1 MYTQQVGLC
10 KQIVREHYGPIVET
24 VVDVLLREG
33 RMHLGQL
40 ANRTKLTGP
49 NVRQALAV
57 LIQHGIATHAL
68 SKVGPRMLTFYS
80 VCLKSILRLQ
90 RAGLYLALV
99 EERMGSEGLAIFRT
113 IMVNGLTTI
122 GNVREALGIAE
133 NGNAA
138 KIKFNSV
145 VAKLVRDRYIIA
157 VNTVDTIT
165 KVDRIMQEEVVEVEK
180 MTLPPTAKE
189 LLAIRRKILEREE
202 EEYQSSTVV
211 GIKRRASV
219 DISADHSSKLHMS
232 ADGRANGFNNYDSGD
247 QNGHSHLNNGHQQ
260 QQQVD
265 AVDDKQFF
273 RAYYDRLDVFLR
285 NQQIVNYFSDKYN
298 AGAGA
303 LVKSILRATEQHTR
317 TCRVKLSE
325 TVSSTQV
332 FQHIS
337 AEAPLIDSI
346 DTSKDMFHQKFDANG
361 NPIVDTSSGTELSRE
376 KRSEIIFAL
385 LEVIHT
391 DSSGII
397 IKVDD
402 RGTGQ
407 YRVSFERAAITLRER
422 CVDAL
427 VHEKFGSVHAR
438 LLRVL
443 RDKQKLD
450 EKVVAQATMLP
461 IGPCRARLHDLAL
474 AGIIDTIEI
483 PRSADRNPSR
493 MFYLWYVNADKQMR
507 SALRFVYQGMSNIIE
522 RSTKEVSARA
532 LLIAKTKREDV
543 ILDPSLLTDG
553 ERKELNNLARIKQK
567 LAIANVRLDSM
578 LLVIYDID
586 PQSAELQLLQ

>member
-24 VVDVLLREG
+24 VVAVLLREG
-33 RMHLGQL
+33 RLHLGQL
-40 ANRTKLTGP
+40 AHRTKLTGP
-49 NVRQALAV
+49 NIRRALAV
-57 LIQHGIATHAL
+57 LIQHGIATHAM
-68 SKVGPRMLTFYS
+68 SKDGSRMFTYYS
-80 VCLKSILRLQ
+80 VSLKSILRLQ

-122 GNVREALGIAE
+122 DSVREALGVAE
-133 NGNAA
+133 MGNAA

-157 VNTVDTIT
+157 VNPQDTIT
-165 KVDRIMQEEVVEVEK
+165 KVDRIMQEEAVEVEK
-180 MTLPPTAKE
+180 MTIPPTAKE

-202 EEYQSSTVV
+202 EEYQSSNVV

-219 DISADHSSKLHMS
+219 DISADHSSKLHMGT
-232 ADGRANGFNNYDSGD
+232 DGRANGFNNYDSGD
-247 QNGHSHLNNGHQQ
+247 QNGYSHLNTGHQQ

-285 NQQIVNYFSDKYN
+285 NQQIVNYFTDKYN

-325 TVSSTQV
+325 TVSATQV

-346 DTSKDMFHQKFDANG
+346 DTSKDMFHQKFDTNG

-391 DSSGII
+391 DSSGIV
-397 IKVDD
+397 IKVDE

-407 YRVSFERAAITLRER
+407 YRVNFERAAITLRDR

-461 IGPCRARLHDLAL
+461 IDSCRARLHDLAL
-474 AGIIDTIEI
+474 AGMIDTIEI

-507 SALRFVYQGMSNIIE
+507 SAMRFVYQGMSNIIE
-522 RSTKEVSARA
+522 RNTKEVSARA

-543 ILDPSLLTDG
+543 TLDPRLLTDG
-553 ERKELNNLARIKQK
+553 ERKELQNLARIKQR
-567 LAIANVRLDSM
+567 LTVANVRLDSM

-586 PQSAELQLLQ
+586 PLSADHQLLQ

>member
-24 VVDVLLREG
+24 VVAVLLREG
-33 RMHLGQL
+33 RLHLGQL
-40 ANRTKLTGP
+40 ARRTKLTGP
-49 NVRQALAV
+49 NIRRALAV
-57 LIQHGIATHAL
+57 LIQHGIATHAM
-68 SKVGPRMLTFYS
+68 SKDGSRMFTYYS
-80 VCLKSILRLQ
+80 VSLKSILRLQ

-122 GNVREALGIAE
+122 GSVREALGVAE
-133 NGNAA
+133 MGNAA

-157 VNTVDTIT
+157 VNPQDTIT
-165 KVDRIMQEEVVEVEK
+165 KVDRIMQEEAVEVEK
-180 MTLPPTAKE
+180 LTIPPTAKE
-189 LLAIRRKILEREE
+189 LLAIRRKIIEREE
-202 EEYQSSTVV
+202 EEYQSSNVV

-219 DISADHSSKLHMS
+219 DISADHSSKLHMG

-247 QNGHSHLNNGHQQ
+247 QNSYSHLNNGHQQ

-285 NQQIVNYFSDKYN
+285 NQQIVNYFTDKYN

-303 LVKSILRATEQHTR
+303 LVKSILRVTEQHTR

-325 TVSSTQV
+325 TVSATQV

-391 DSSGII
+391 DSSGIV
-397 IKVDD
+397 IKVDE

-407 YRVSFERAAITLRER
+407 YRVNFERAAITLRDR

-461 IGPCRARLHDLAL
+461 IDSCRTRLHDLAL
-474 AGIIDTIEI
+474 AGMIDTVEI

-507 SALRFVYQGMSNIIE
+507 SAMRFVYQGMSNIIE
-522 RSTKEVSARA
+522 RNTKEVSARA

-543 ILDPSLLTDG
+543 ILDPGLLTDG
-553 ERKELNNLARIKQK
+553 ERKELQNLARIKQR
-567 LAIANVRLDSM
+567 LTVANVRLDSM

-586 PQSAELQLLQ
+586 PLSADHQLLQ